1 MYTSEPRSER
11 SPPDQARNR
20 RVACA
25 RKARMYTSGPRS
37 EPKANEAQKA
47 GLAFEPPMS
56 ESANASTREYP
67 SDVHVLQTGGRE
79 ILLVGTAHVS
89 RESADLVRE
98 VIEKERPDCVCIE
111 LDAQRYEAL
120 SQPQRWENLDLREI
134 IRKKRL
140 AALIANVLLVSYQRK
155 LGGALG
161 VLPGTELL
169 EAAKAAEEHGI
180 PIALCDRDVR
190 VTLRRSWAAMSLWN
204 KAKLL
209 SALGMS
215 VFDRPDF
222 DEDELR
228 RIRDQDVLSE
238 LMKELGEA
246 LPAVKTTLI
255 DERDGY
261 LAQKIRE
268 AEGGKLVAVVG
279 AGHVGGI
286 RDALLSGREVDLEA
300 IETIPP
306 VAPIWKIIGWGVPAL
321 IISSLVYIGVSK
333 GAAVAAENL
342 IFWILANGIPAT
354 LGAIV
359 SVAHPVVILSAF
371 AVAPVTSLIPVIGAG
386 YVLAF
391 MQAYLV
397 PPVVREFESVADDV
411 GELRAWWRNRLLRIM
426 LVFILTT
433 LGSLLGTYV
442 GGAEIVSNL
451 F

>member
-1 MYTSEPRSER
+1 MSYPTDVRPR
-11 SPPDQARNR
+11 
-20 RVACA
+20 
-25 RKARMYTSGPRS
+25 
-37 EPKANEAQKA
+37 
-47 GLAFEPPMS
+47 
-56 ESANASTREYP
+56 REYP
-67 SDVHVLQTGGRE
+67 ADVHVLETEGRE

-134 IRKKRL
+134 IRKKQL
-140 AALIANVLLVSYQRK
+140 APLLANVLLVSYQRK

-180 PIALCDRDVR
+180 PVALCDRNVR
-190 VTLRRSWAAMSLWN
+190 VTLRRSWAAMTLWN
-204 KAKLL
+204 KAKLI

-215 VFDRPDF
+215 VFDRPDL

-255 DERDGY
+255 DERDDY

-268 AEGGKLVAVVG
+268 AEGGRLVAVVG

-286 RDALLSGREVDLEA
+286 RDALLSGREVDVEA
-300 IETIPP
+300 IESIPP
-306 VAPIWKIIGWGVPAL
+306 MAPVWKIIGWGVPGL
-321 IISSLVYIGVSK
+321 IIASLVYIGLVK

-342 IFWILANGIPAT
+342 WFWVLANGIPAT

-359 SVAHPVVILSAF
+359 SAAHPMVIVSAF

-391 MQAYLV
+391 LQAYLV
-397 PPVVREFESVADDV
+397 PPVVHEFETVADDV
-411 GELRAWWRNRLLRIM
+411 GEARSWWRNRLLRIM

-451 F
+451 FS